1 MAGSY
6 DYIIP
11 HMSQNRFKAILRLHL
26 LGIIIFVE
34 VIAAIAIIGPA
45 VEAFLK
51 AVL

>member
-11 HMSQNRFKAILRLHL
+11 HMSHQQLKAVLRLHL
-26 LGIIIFVE
+26 VAIITFLE
-34 VIAAIAIIGPA
+34 VVAAIAIIGPA
-45 VEAFLK
+45 VEAFLR